1 MRVSDWSSDVVLS
14 DLEGIVRADMAGR
27 KRELDASAAAL
38 IGSGRNLARF
48 DTIILQPLIQF
59 GQGVIVQ
66 NLVGYIVDAAMVSG
80 ADDDRMAI
88 MLVPCLVIGLAVVI
102 ATRLDQAQIFA
113 VMLARA
119 VDIENPHAAFA
130 SPQNRKTDV

>member
-14 DLEGIVRADMAGR
+14 DLEGIELADMAGR
-27 KRELDASAAAL
+27 KRELDASAAAR

-66 NLVGYIVDAAMVSG
+66 NLVGYIVVADMVSG

-88 MLVPCLVIGLAVVI
+88 MLVPCLVIDLAVVI
-102 ATRLDQAQIFA
+102 ATRLQYDGHPSETQ
-113 VMLARA
+113 
-119 VDIENPHAAFA
+119 
-130 SPQNRKTDV
+130 S